1 MDLPIE
7 HYLVGGAVR
16 DQLLNREVVDRDW
29 VVIGATPRDMKRLG
43 FKQVGRDFPVFLHPE
58 TREEFALARTER
70 KTGSGHTGF
79 HVHADPDV
87 TLEEDLV
94 RRDLTINAIAQD
106 ADGSLIDPFNG
117 VEDLKTKTIRH
128 VSTAF
133 TEDPLRVFRVA
144 RFAAQ
149 LEGFTVAD
157 ETLALMREMSV
168 AGELETLSA
177 ERVWIEL
184 LKALEAPNPGRFF
197 DVLNACSGLEYWFA
211 EVDIEALSF
220 SDNKSAYKH
229 YIDLMCASRDVD
241 ATTRRLKVPK
251 VYRLAFEDWLA
262 THTAISAWQTT
273 DVSELASALILLK
286 VPHSLDRL
294 KALIQVLDELYA
306 PKKLLALATGF
317 AEVTLEDAEGVSGK
331 AYGEA
336 LRSCQETWLNQHR

>member
-16 DQLLNREVVDRDW
+16 DHLLGREVVDRDC
-29 VVIGATPRDMKRLG
+29 VVVGTTPRQMKRLG

-79 HVHADPDV
+79 QVHADPDV
-87 TLEEDLV
+87 TLDEDLV

-106 ADGSLIDPFNG
+106 ADGTLIDPFNG
-117 VEDLKTKTIRH
+117 VQDLKTKTLRH
-128 VSTAF
+128 VSAAF

-149 LEGFTVAD
+149 LEGFVVAD
-157 ETLALMREMSV
+157 ETLALMAEMSG
-168 AGELETLSA
+168 AGELEALSA

-197 DVLNACSGLEYWFA
+197 DVLKACSGLEYWFK
-211 EVDIEALSF
+211 ELDSEALSF
-220 SDNKSAYKH
+220 ANNKTVDRH
-229 YIDLMCASRDVD
+229 YIDMMRVSRDVE

-251 VYRLAFEDWLA
+251 AYRLAYEDWLS
-262 THTAISAWQTT
+262 THTAISAWQTI
-273 DVSELASALILLK
+273 DVAELANAFNLLK
-286 VPHSLDRL
+286 VPHNLDRL
-294 KALIQVLDELYA
+294 TALIQVLDELEA
-306 PKKLLALATGF
+306 PQKLLALAKSF
-317 AEVTLEDAEGVSGK
+317 ADVTIEDAEGLSGK

-336 LRSCQETWLNQHR
+336 LRSCQEVWLSQHR